1 MDHEGMRFIRKADN
15 EITLQMDIET
25 GSARFAG
32 DISGASGTFGD
43 GSVHIGEDGIQVY
56 GYGTVSEEL
65 PLNGVGQTDIENP
78 DASYPITNP
87 TDIVTVK
94 TLTTLTPFVTLHYKD
109 AFIKFDL
116 PHDIERVERATLL
129 IDAQPKQGTPANYAW
144 RMSLVAGDWAPS
156 TLTFSN
162 RPSTIEH
169 REVDANSLRAGVNIT
184 DWVNAWLNNSQP
196 NFGLCLALAMRFD
209 GVEYQFEFQ
218 RGSVTCEIEY
228 VDTDGGFKEERLKIG
243 SLAGA
248 KWGSGQLPAG
258 TFGFYG
264 NRSGLY
270 LRGYATLLTA
280 QACSDGD
287 IVEIPDDWVINNPQV
302 FLIPKDTLIFHP
314 DMTERVNLVTS
325 AERLDARRWKVRA
338 KLVLRGLGQPVYWD
352 SKPLTSDTWTRIQ
365 PTTPG
370 GIEMDYIICRPMWF
384 RTAAPLYKGGYAEL
398 WMDIT
403 DEFDANGNPINW
415 LNANHAY
422 FNYSGRGTLN
432 WDMPVPKRNWAVRLR
447 GKGVR
452 AYFQD
457 FGATGIE
464 TWGYSVGDRYMNNDG
479 ALVSADTPSG
489 VQVVAQIF
497 DQG

>member
-1 MDHEGMRFIRKADN
+1 
-15 EITLQMDIET
+15 
-25 GSARFAG
+25 
-32 DISGASGTFGD
+32 
-43 GSVHIGEDGIQVY
+43 
-56 GYGTVSEEL
+56 
-65 PLNGVGQTDIENP
+65 
-78 DASYPITNP
+78 
-87 TDIVTVK
+87 
-94 TLTTLTPFVTLHYKD
+94 
-109 AFIKFDL
+109 
-116 PHDIERVERATLL
+116 
-129 IDAQPKQGTPANYAW
+129 
-144 RMSLVAGDWAPS
+144 
-156 TLTFSN
+156 
-162 RPSTIEH
+162 
-169 REVDANSLRAGVNIT
+169 
-184 DWVNAWLNNSQP
+184 
-196 NFGLCLALAMRFD
+196 
-209 GVEYQFEFQ
+209 
-218 RGSVTCEIEY
+218 
-228 VDTDGGFKEERLKIG
+228 
-243 SLAGA
+243 
-248 KWGSGQLPAG
+248 
-258 TFGFYG
+258 
-264 NRSGLY
+264 
-270 LRGYATLLTA
+270 
-280 QACSDGD
+280 
-287 IVEIPDDWVINNPQV
+287 
-302 FLIPKDTLIFHP
+302 
-314 DMTERVNLVTS
+314 MTERVNLVTS

-415 LNANHAY
+415 LNVNHAY

-432 WDMPVPKRNWAVRLR
+432 WDMPVPKKNWAVRLR

-489 VQVVAQIF
+489 VQIVAQIF